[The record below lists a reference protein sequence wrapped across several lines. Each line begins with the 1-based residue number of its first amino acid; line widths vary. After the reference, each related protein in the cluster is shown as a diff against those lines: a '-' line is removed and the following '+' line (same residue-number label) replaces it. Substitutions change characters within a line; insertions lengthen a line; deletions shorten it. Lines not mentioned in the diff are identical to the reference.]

1 MQSRDVAPASAPAP
15 AEPVGPRLDAGRRFR
30 PDIEGMRAVAVTL
43 VVLYHAGVPFLSGGY
58 VGVDVF
64 FVLSGFLITGLLL
77 DEVRRSGTISLR
89 RFYARRARRLL
100 PLAALV
106 VVASAAAAY
115 LLVPPLDR
123 PRIGVDALGAAL
135 YAANWRYA
143 VGATDYLGADSHD
156 SPFLHFW
163 SLAVEEQFYVVWPLL
178 ILLVVALGPKGWGSV
193 RRRVT
198 VGLVL
203 LGGGSLVLSVLLTPT
218 SGSWAY
224 FGLHTRAWELAAGA
238 AVALALPL
246 CERLPRAVALVA
258 AAAGLGLVL
267 WSAVAYDDTT
277 LFPGIAAAAPVG
289 GAVLL
294 LVAGT
299 VASGAGVG
307 ALLSRPGPRYVGR
320 ISYAWYLWH
329 WPCLVVVALL
339 ADGSPT
345 AWQLVLGVVASLVLS
360 VVSHVLVEDPVRR
373 NRWLSAVPG
382 RSLAL
387 GAGLTVLTVGA
398 ALLLQPF
405 ASRDVDVERLPDLG
419 TPAASA
425 PVDEDGV
432 PDVDVPSMTA
442 EEARADQARPS
453 GCYVSY
459 PGTEA
464 PPVDD
469 CVFGD
474 PEGEE
479 TVALIGDSHSI
490 HWLPAFDEMARERG
504 QRLLVWGKT
513 ACPSVDIDVWVARQT
528 RAYSECGQWRTSV
541 EERLAEVDDLTT
553 VFVAR
558 SKGYTTATL
567 GPDGEVLDE
576 AGTGPVWEAAAERT
590 LGRLGDLADRV
601 VVVQDTPWSPQDV
614 PSCLSEQ
621 EPSGWRACNFPR
633 EGNVHLDTVLVEAEE
648 RAAAT
653 EGLGDRVAWLDM
665 TDAVC
670 PGPDEC
676 TVVAPNGAVVYADDS
691 HFTNTWSRSAWT
703 VLSERV
709 DALAR

>member
-1 MQSRDVAPASAPAP
+1 MRVGAPSPAP

-43 VVLYHAGVPFLSGGY
+43 VVLYHAGVPFITGGY

-77 DEVRRSGTISLR
+77 DEVRRTGTISLR

-106 VVASAAAAY
+106 VVVSAAAAY
-115 LLVPPLDR
+115 VLVPPLDR

-178 ILLVVALGPKGWGSV
+178 VLLVVALGPRGWGSV

-246 CERLPRAVALVA
+246 CERLPRAAALVA
-258 AAAGLGLVL
+258 GVAGLGLVL

-277 LFPGIAAAAPVG
+277 LFPGVAAAAPVG

-299 VASGAGVG
+299 VVSGAGVG

-345 AWQLVLGVVASLVLS
+345 AWQLLLAVVASLVLS

-382 RSLAL
+382 RSLAM

-405 ASRDVDVERLPDLG
+405 APRDLDVDPLRPLAVS
-419 TPAASA
+419 AAG
-425 PVDEDGV
+425 EDAGEGGV
-432 PDVDVPSMTA
+432 PAVGAPEMTA
-442 EEARADQARPS
+442 EEARADQVRPE

-459 PGTEA
+459 PGTEP
-464 PPVDD
+464 PPVEQ
-469 CVFGD
+469 CTFGD
-474 PEGEE
+474 PEGST
-479 TVALIGDSHSI
+479 TVALVGDSHSV
-490 HWLPAFDEMARERG
+490 HWLPAFDEMAKDRG
-504 QRLLVWGKT
+504 WRLVAWGKT
-513 ACPSVDIDVWVARQT
+513 ACPSVDIDVWVARQS
-528 RAYSECGQWRTSV
+528 RAYSECGTWRAAV
-541 EERLAEVDDLTT
+541 EQRLAEVEDLST

-558 SKGYTTATL
+558 SQGYTTATL

-576 AGTGPVWEAAAERT
+576 QGTGPVWEAGAERT
-590 LGRLGDLADRV
+590 LRALQAVAPQV
-601 VVVQDTPWSPQDV
+601 VVVQDTPWAPEDV
-614 PSCLSEQ
+614 PSCLSEN
-621 EPSGWRACNFPR
+621 EPREWERCNFPK
-633 EGNVHLDTVLVEAEE
+633 EGHVRLDTVLVEAEE
-648 RAAAT
+648 RAAASV
-653 EGLGDRVAWLDM
+653 GASARWLDM

-670 PGPDEC
+670 PGRETC
-676 TVVAPNGAVVYADDS
+676 TVVAANGAVIYADSS
-691 HFTNTWSRSAWT
+691 HFTNTFSRAAWPLLRDEVSA
-703 VLSERV
+703 LG
-709 DALAR
+709 L

>member
-1 MQSRDVAPASAPAP
+1 MQISDTARASAPAP
-15 AEPVGPRLDAGRRFR
+15 AAPVGPRLDAGRRFR

-43 VVLYHAGVPFLSGGY
+43 VVLYHAGVPFLPGGY

-77 DEVRRSGTISLR
+77 DEVRRTGTISLR

-100 PLAALV
+100 PLASLV
-106 VVASAAAAY
+106 VVLSAVAAL

-123 PRIGVDALGAAL
+123 SRIGVDALGAAL

-163 SLAVEEQFYVVWPLL
+163 SLAVEEQYYVVWPLL
-178 ILLVVALGPKGWGSV
+178 ILLVVALGPRSWRSV
-193 RRRVT
+193 RRRIT
-198 VGLVL
+198 AGLVL

-238 AVALALPL
+238 AVALALPA

-258 AAAGLGLVL
+258 APAGLALVVC
-267 WSAVAYDDTT
+267 SAVAYDDTT
-277 LFPGIAAAAPVG
+277 LFPGVAAAAPVG

-294 LVAGT
+294 LAAG
-299 VASGAGVG
+299 AAAGGAGAS

-339 ADGSPT
+339 TDGSPS
-345 AWQLVLGVVASLVLS
+345 AGQVVLAVVASLVLS
-360 VVSHVLVEDPVRR
+360 VLSHVLVEDPVRR
-373 NRWLSAVPG
+373 NRWLSAAPG

-387 GAGLTVLTVGA
+387 GAGLTALAVCA

-405 ASRDVDVERLPDLG
+405 GARTADVGALPDLEVS
-419 TPAASA
+419 AAGA
-425 PVDEDGV
+425 GV
-432 PDVDVPSMTA
+432 PEGVPELTAPAMTP
-442 EEARADQARPS
+442 EEARDDQERPE

-459 PGTEA
+459 PGTEP
-464 PPVDD
+464 PPVED
-469 CVFGD
+469 CVFGE
-474 PEGEE
+474 PGGST
-479 TVALIGDSHSI
+479 TVALIGDSHAV
-490 HWLPAFDEMARERG
+490 HWLPAFDALARERG
-504 QRLLVWGKT
+504 WRLLVWAKT

-528 RAYSECGQWRTSV
+528 RAYDECGQWRAAV
-541 EERLAEVDDLTT
+541 EDRLAEVEDLST

-567 GPDGEVLDE
+567 GDGGEVLDE

-590 LGRLGDLADRV
+590 LGRLGQVADRV
-601 VVVQDTPWSPQDV
+601 VVVEDTPWSPRDV
-614 PSCLSEQ
+614 PSCLSERD
-621 EPSGWRACNFPR
+621 PSAWRECDFPR
-633 EGNVHLDTVLVEAEE
+633 EGNVHLDQVLVEAE
-648 RAAAT
+648 RTAAAAAT
-653 EGLGDRVAWLDM
+653 TTPVGWLDM

-670 PGPDEC
+670 PGEDEC
-676 TVVAPNGAVVYADDS
+676 TVVAANGAVVYADDS
-691 HFTNTWSRSAWT
+691 HFTNTFSRSAWQ
-703 VLSERV
+703 LLAQQV